1 MTRNT
6 KFEGKKVLIS
16 QHWRGLFTPPRVN
29 IYCMRN
35 NRNNCF
41 LLS

>member
-16 QHWRGLFTPPRVN
+16 QHWRGLFTPRVN